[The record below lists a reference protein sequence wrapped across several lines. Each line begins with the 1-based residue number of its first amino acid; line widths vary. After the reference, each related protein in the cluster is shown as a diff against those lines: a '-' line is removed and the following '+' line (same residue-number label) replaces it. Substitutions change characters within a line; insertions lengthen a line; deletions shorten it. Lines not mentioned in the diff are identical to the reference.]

1 LGQLSFNDVED
12 PQQLPLRER
21 NSVGDILVSS
31 AVISEKDRDPN
42 LRVAHNASSTLGSR
56 QSKEFELVN
65 KEHVEDLTEQSDTLQ
80 PRSIYPL
87 CALVLSSESQE
98 CVLDI
103 LDSRC
108 FASSSLQSP
117 KVHRS
122 LEQPRYPMQPSAE
135 GSLDHRAPAALEA
148 ALPTKTCRL
157 TPDQTA
163 EAPGKS
169 REDDVEKS
177 RAVAAE
183 RLAAIGSTE
192 EALGRREVVSAAAS
206 TAATGRL
213 VHIAAAEEAL
223 APREA
228 AASEV
233 ATAAYEGATAERAA
247 DDALLAAV
255 LAAEAAA
262 ERLDAVILSVA
273 AAVTTA
279 RAISHSGA
287 ANMVRCS
294 PESAT
299 SGRGS
304 RNSEMSLCSDDQI
317 NSPASFASESPTAC
331 TGRPDFV
338 AHGASNAAPPF
349 GSVAYTR
356 LSTDD
361 PQRLSGAK
369 EVSDIMETGAQACV
383 DKLYLCGL
391 PLDQLD
397 QDDIESRCRVESV
410 QVESDLMHDPVAENE
425 SDTYRAHCDG
435 GAVLRDI
442 RSSLRFCSRAK
453 MSDSGGSDIL
463 AGGFS
468 PLGLRFGRAGGSA
481 AGHRSRLS
489 EGNKE
494 TIAPIKKSNKLVSAP
509 ARKVCRQSKGV
520 SSWGRIVVEAAEQL
534 QVLAQGAEAA
544 DVQRLLA
551 YWR

>member
-1 LGQLSFNDVED
+1 
-12 PQQLPLRER
+12 
-21 NSVGDILVSS
+21 
-31 AVISEKDRDPN
+31 
-42 LRVAHNASSTLGSR
+42 
-56 QSKEFELVN
+56 
-65 KEHVEDLTEQSDTLQ
+65 
-80 PRSIYPL
+80 
-87 CALVLSSESQE
+87 
-98 CVLDI
+98 
-103 LDSRC
+103 
-108 FASSSLQSP
+108 
-117 KVHRS
+117 
-122 LEQPRYPMQPSAE
+122 
-135 GSLDHRAPAALEA
+135 
-148 ALPTKTCRL
+148 
-157 TPDQTA
+157 
-163 EAPGKS
+163 
-169 REDDVEKS
+169 
-177 RAVAAE
+177 
-183 RLAAIGSTE
+183 
-192 EALGRREVVSAAAS
+192 
-206 TAATGRL
+206 
-213 VHIAAAEEAL
+213 
-223 APREA
+223 
-228 AASEV
+228 
-233 ATAAYEGATAERAA
+233 
-247 DDALLAAV
+247 

-262 ERLDAVILSVA
+262 ERLDAVVLSVA

-279 RAISHSGA
+279 RAISHSSA
-287 ANMVRCS
+287 ANMVPSAASGMNSQIQVCTGSSCCS

-349 GSVAYTR
+349 GSVANTR
-356 LSTDD
+356 LSTVD

-369 EVSDIMETGAQACV
+369 EVSDIMETGAQACG
-383 DKLYLCGL
+383 DELHLCGF

-442 RSSLRFCSRAK
+442 RSSLRFCSRAR

-468 PLGLRFGRAGGSA
+468 PLGLRSGRAGGSA

-494 TIAPIKKSNKLVSAP
+494 NIAPARKPNKLVSAP

-520 SSWGRIVVEAAEQL
+520 SSWGRTVVEAAEQL